1 MGVQTP
7 FIPEKESAFIPGDV
21 WIPLTS
27 AAADVLQLRPG
38 SGPIPGLEA
47 GSGNVQPAWSRL
59 QHAEGFVSAAQEK
72 PDLKHPPSE

>member
-21 WIPLTS
+21 WIPLTP

-38 SGPIPGLEA
+38 SGPTPGLEA
-47 GSGNVQPAWSRL
+47 GSGNV
-59 QHAEGFVSAAQEK
+59 
-72 PDLKHPPSE
+72 